1 MRAPRQPRQLLSA
14 LATLFSAAP
23 LHRKI
28 AAALFILVAV
38 FVLWQ
43 EPGKNGEVHGRVT
56 QVADGDTLTVVDGAG
71 QAHKIRL
78 AFIDAPERAQAGGN
92 AAQGVLKAWVSG
104 REVRVLV
111 LEQDQYGRSVGQVWL
126 DGRDINLALVDSGQ
140 AWHYQ
145 QYAKDKQAAAD
156 YTRYQMAEVQA
167 RQARIGLWRH
177 QAEPPWR
184 WRARQRA
191 ANQAGG

>member
-1 MRAPRQPRQLLSA
+1 MRARRQPRQLLSA
-14 LATLFSAAP
+14 LATLFSTAP

-43 EPGKNGEVHGRVT
+43 EPAQNGEVHGRVT
-56 QVADGDTLTVVDGAG
+56 QVADGDTLTVMDGTG

-78 AFIDAPERAQAGGN
+78 AFIDAPERAQAGGS
-92 AAQGVLKAWVSG
+92 AARDALKSWVSG
-104 REVRVLV
+104 REVRVRV
-111 LEQDQYGRSVGQVWL
+111 LEQDQYGRSVGQLWL
-126 DGRDINLALVDSGQ
+126 DGRDINLALLDSGQ
-140 AWHYQ
+140 AWHYP
-145 QYAKDKQAAAD
+145 QYAKGKQSAAD
-156 YTRYQMAEVQA
+156 YTRYQMAEAQA
-167 RQARIGLWRH
+167 RHAHIGLWRH

-191 ANQAGG
+191 ANQAGS